1 MKSKNW
7 LCSKIWYLLWKMK
20 IRHATTAHFSRH
32 DHLYWSVCERER
44 ERERENH
51 RKSENFHACIGE
63 IPDFACVVG
72 KLARRTVHLL
82 QFSKVTVWPL
92 HYIVRA
98 TVCECNIFKT
108 CASCAGVACSEEWL
122 GSLLQPTEEIYTS
135 WLCLLEKNFSYRLL
149 IPFFFIS
156 CVVTST

>member
-1 MKSKNW
+1 MVVFQNMIFTLKNENKTCNNCTFIETW
-7 LCSKIWYLLWKMK
+7 PSIVKCV
-20 IRHATTAHFSRH
+20 R
-32 DHLYWSVCERER
+32 VRER
-44 ERERENH
+44 ERRNH
-51 RKSENFHACIGE
+51 RKCENFHACIGE

-149 IPFFFIS
+149 IPFFFHQLCCNFNLES
-156 CVVTST
+156 LH